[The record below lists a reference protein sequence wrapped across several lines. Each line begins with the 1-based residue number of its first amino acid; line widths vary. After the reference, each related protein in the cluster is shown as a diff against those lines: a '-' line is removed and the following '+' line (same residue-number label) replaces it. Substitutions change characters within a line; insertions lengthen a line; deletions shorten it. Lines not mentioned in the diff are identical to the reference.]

1 MTRSERTDRAGA
13 RLRGSLRRTWQAVRL
28 PLLLCGLLLMGTA
41 AYAQGVP
48 YFEGFRQAKD
58 PQEVVTVL
66 ELMFLMT
73 VLTLAPSL
81 FVMTTAFTRIVIV
94 LSFLRRALGTQG
106 LPPNQIVTGLAV
118 ILTFMIMTPTFT
130 QIKDNALVPY
140 VDEEITQGQM
150 FRRSEI
156 AMRDFMFKH
165 ARRKDVKLFLN
176 LTKVKIDRPP
186 GQIRRKDIPTTILVP
201 AFVISELRRAF
212 QMGFALFLPFLV
224 IDLVVASILISMGML
239 VLPPILISL
248 PFKILLFVL
257 VDGWYLIV
265 GSLVSSFG

>member
-1 MTRSERTDRAGA
+1 MSAPENNRPSG
-13 RLRGSLRRTWQAVRL
+13 LRRTLAALRL
-28 PLLLCGLLLMGTA
+28 PLLLVLLLLFATT

-58 PQEVVTVL
+58 PAEVVTVL
-66 ELMFLMT
+66 ELMFLLT
-73 VLTLAPSL
+73 VLSLAPAI

-106 LPPNQIVTGLAV
+106 LPPNQIVTGLSL
-118 ILTFMIMTPTFT
+118 ILTFMIMSPTFK

-140 VDEEITQGQM
+140 VNEEITQGQM

-156 AMRDFMFKH
+156 ALRSFMFKH
-165 ARRKDVKLFLN
+165 TRRKDVKLFLD
-176 LTKVKIDRPP
+176 LTKVQVGREP
-186 GQIRRKDIPTTILVP
+186 GKVQRQDIPTTILVP
-201 AFVISELRRAF
+201 AFVISELRMAF

-265 GSLVSSFG
+265 GSLISSFN